1 MQKTL
6 CALTGLLLTGV
17 LGALEIA
24 ACRPGTDG
32 TLIQWKDPAPAARWI
47 LVRRR
52 PEKITAEK
60 RIFTESFRFDAKAGK
75 ALIPAGD
82 GGSCFYLLSEL
93 DEMGRETCDYRIQTG
108 PVKETARKLTP
119 VRFQMEIRDGKF
131 LLVCPEIPLRNPE
144 RIVRFRLK
152 TRSGKTVKEQ
162 GLDQPEFVL
171 PSPVSGQ
178 FEEYAVCSVDFQGRE
193 AAAAKWFRYGDF
205 PDFRISPVPNPA
217 QNENVE
223 LQTRYPLAG
232 SVSRIGFRITNA
244 GGKAGKAK
252 VAVSG
257 QPEREISLESGKSAV
272 LSFEWKPEKAGRH
285 QLRVDISCEAD
296 RTPENNRLDLVL
308 HAVGKPLHF
317 IWYGS
322 AADLVYAS
330 AAANDPAHW
339 KRIGGRSLR
348 ITGRSASAEPFRKMF
363 SPDDPSF
370 GMQYD
375 ELGGNIKPETYL
387 AALREFRKTHP
398 KVFVAL
404 WHIGGRPT
412 PAIVRAVKDGTVDL
426 LMPEIYYT
434 WDRKI
439 DGLKEIIKRFRKLG
453 ILDKTVFG
461 LGTAAGYG
469 GWGTA
474 QQHAEYLEKQIA
486 LIRKFAPESPGLAFY
501 SSATLPGVK
510 EKVDDLCRKYYLEE
524 GGQE

>member
-6 CALTGLLLTGV
+6 CALTGLLLTGA

-24 ACRPGTDG
+24 SCRPGTDG
-32 TLIQWKDPAPAARWI
+32 TLIQWKETAPAARWI
-47 LVRRR
+47 LIRRS
-52 PEKITAEK
+52 PEKITAK
-60 RIFTESFRFDAKAGK
+60 NRIFAESFRFDARVGK

-82 GGSCFYLLSEL
+82 GGSNFYLLSEL
-93 DEMGRETCDYRIQTG
+93 DELGRETCDYRVQTG
-108 PVKETARKLTP
+108 PVKESARKLTP
-119 VRFQMEIRDGKF
+119 VRFQVDIRSGKF
-131 LLVCPEIPLRNPE
+131 FLVCPEIPLRNPE
-144 RIVRFRLK
+144 RIVKFRLK
-152 TRSGKTVKEQ
+152 TRDGRTVAEQ
-162 GLDQPEFVL
+162 GLSKSEFVL

-178 FEEYAVCSVDFQGRE
+178 FTEYTVCSVDYRGRE
-193 AAAAKWFRYGDF
+193 AEAAEWFRYGDF
-205 PDFRISPVPNPA
+205 PDFRISPVQNPA
-217 QNENVE
+217 QNEDVE

-232 SVSRIGFRITNA
+232 STSRIGFRITNA

-252 VAVSG
+252 VAVTG
-257 QPEREISLESGKSAV
+257 QSEQEISLEAGKSTV
-272 LSFEWKPEKAGRH
+272 LSYEWKPEKAGRH
-285 QLRVDISCEAD
+285 QLRVDISSAAD
-296 RTPENNRLDLVL
+296 RTPENNHLDLIL
-308 HAVGKPLHF
+308 HAVRKPLHF
-317 IWYGS
+317 IWYGA
-322 AADLVYAS
+322 AADLIYAT

-339 KRIGGRSLR
+339 KRIGGLSLR
-348 ITGRSASAEPFRKMF
+348 ITSRTTSAEPFRKMF
-363 SPDDPSF
+363 SQADPSF

-375 ELGGNIKPETYL
+375 ELGGDHMPEAYL

-398 KVFVAL
+398 KVFIAL
-404 WHIGGRPT
+404 WYIGRKPS

-439 DGLKEIIKRFRKLG
+439 DGLKETIKRFRKLG
-453 ILDKTVFG
+453 ILNKTVIG
-461 LGTAAGYG
+461 LGTAAGYA

-486 LIRKFAPESPGLAFY
+486 LIRKLAPESPGLAFY